1 MNAQDMTTDY
11 LINHGWRDP
20 QVFGWNKQK
29 PHTSFFGFE
38 TDPGQFVSLPFD
50 DENFMLLN
58 GTWKFNWSACP
69 AKRPTEFM
77 SPSFDTSS
85 WDDIPVPGN
94 WQMHGYEQP
103 NYVNH
108 PTDFAIGPIAGEVPV
123 KYNPVG
129 SYKRTFLL
137 PSSWQQK
144 QVFLH
149 IGAVKSAVYLWV
161 NGTLV
166 GYSQDSKTPA
176 EFDISPYLVS
186 GENDIALQVYRWSD
200 ATYLENQD
208 MWRLCGIERDVYLY
222 ATPKVRI
229 RDFHAKA
236 TLDTSYKHGVWQFSL
251 ECANHLN
258 QLQSGFSVDVSL
270 ASPSGDIIH
279 QHAIALDDIPA
290 SGVQT
295 ALDSQLFAD
304 ILPWTAETPNLYL
317 LKLALR
323 DSNGELVQVT
333 YNRIGFRTSELK
345 NGNVLINGQP
355 VLFKGVNRHEHDGE
369 TGHVISRE
377 SMIEDVRLMKALN
390 VNAVRTSHYPNDP
403 YWYELCDEYGLYV
416 VDEAN
421 IESHGLGAAN
431 QEQFYKPENH
441 IVDRPEWH
449 DAYIARC
456 ENMYERDKNYPSI
469 VIWSIGNETGD
480 GKNIEAMYDWFKTK
494 TSMPIMCEQAQTK
507 RHTDMYAQM
516 YAPIDTLI
524 HYAEVGEMSGETRP
538 LILCEYEHAMGNSMG
553 NLADYWRTIEHYDLL
568 QGGFIWDWVDQ
579 TFLVHSEEGTPYWG
593 YGGDLE
599 LPHQYH
605 DGNFSAN
612 GVVAADRSLNP
623 HAHELKQVYQHI
635 EATLVSGSQTQ
646 LSVHNKRYFSDLH
659 DVNLVWELLENGQQ
673 VARGSVDDIG
683 CAPQQQVTVTL
694 PIEYDFDTDSEYF
707 INVSFVQKHE
717 ENLVAEGHVVA
728 FSQLP
733 LAKRPLLTSAPKGPY
748 SGMVVQQQ
756 SETHLTLRVAELALT
771 FNKQTGWLEQYQM
784 GAASL
789 LNQPMVPEFW
799 RAPTDNDFGEHFP
812 EKAACWHKV
821 WEKAELTSFECVD
834 ENGCITV
841 KTEHYLPPVQSR
853 YLSEYTLDS
862 TGNTAVQIYFYA
874 APHHFF
880 PELPRLGQQFTLP
893 SDYNLVNWYG
903 RGPHENYADRKASA
917 HVGQYQSSVDDM
929 YFPYVRPQEN
939 GYHTEV
945 RWLALT
951 NADNQGLK
959 ITGQP
964 LVGFGAQHFDMYE
977 YDTFDKAGL
986 HPHELTKQPHT
997 YLNVDFLQ
1005 RGIGGTDSWGYS
1017 PLHKY
1022 RVNWRDYRYEY
1033 VITPLI

>member
-1 MNAQDMTTDY
+1 MNVKNITPEY
-11 LINHGWRDP
+11 LIEHGWRDP
-20 QVFGWNKQK
+20 EVFSWNKQ
-29 PHTSFFGFE
+29 PAHASFFGFDK
-38 TDPGQFVSLPFD
+38 DPGQFTSIPFD
-50 DENFMLLN
+50 DSHFMLLN
-58 GTWKFNWSACP
+58 GTWKFNWSTCP
-69 AKRPTEFM
+69 AKRPLDFM
-77 SPSFDTSS
+77 SPDFDVSA

-108 PTDFAIGPIAGEVPV
+108 PTDFAIGPKAGVVPV

-129 SYKRTFLL
+129 SYKRTFDL
-137 PSSWQQK
+137 PESWQQK

-149 IGAVKSAVYLWV
+149 LGAVKSAVYVWV
-161 NGTLV
+161 NGQLV

-176 EFDISPYLVS
+176 EFDISPFLHV
-186 GENDIALQVYRWSD
+186 GENDISLQVYRWSD

-208 MWRLCGIERDVYLY
+208 MWRLCGIERDVYLF

-236 TLDTSYKHGVWQFSL
+236 TLDAGYKHGVWQFSL
-251 ECANHLN
+251 ACQNHVSKA
-258 QLQSGFSVDVSL
+258 QSGYRVELEL
-270 ASPSGDIIH
+270 ASPSGELIH
-279 QHAIALDDIPA
+279 QHTLAIDELAPT
-290 SGVQT
+290 SEQT
-295 ALDSQLFAD
+295 VLDSQLFSDVLA
-304 ILPWTAETPNLYL
+304 WTAETPNLYQ
-317 LKLALR
+317 LKLQLLDAN
-323 DSNGELVQVT
+323 DKVVQVV
-333 YNRIGFRTSELK
+333 YSRIGFRTSELK
-345 NGNVLINGQP
+345 NGNVLVNGQP
-355 VLFKGVNRHEHDGE
+355 VLFKGVNRHEHDAT

-431 QEQFYKPENH
+431 QEQFYKPSNH

-480 GKNIEAMYDWFKTK
+480 GKNIEAMYDWFKAK
-494 TSMPIMCEQAQTK
+494 TTMPIMCEQAQTK

-553 NLADYWRTIEHYDLL
+553 NLQDYWQTIEKYDLL

-579 TFLVHSEEGTPYWG
+579 TFLVHAEDGTPFWG

-635 EATLVSGSQTQ
+635 EASLASPSCIRIT
-646 LSVHNKRYFSDLH
+646 NKRYFSDLH
-659 DVNLVWELLENGQQ
+659 DVSLAWSLLENGQV
-673 VARGSVDDIG
+673 VATGQQATLS
-683 CAPQQQVTVTL
+683 CAPQHSVTVDLDIQHT
-694 PIEYDFDTDSEYF
+694 FSQDSEYF
-707 INVSFVQKHE
+707 INVSFVQKQAAC
-717 ENLVAEGHVVA
+717 LVEAGHIVA
-728 FSQLP
+728 FSQLA
-733 LAKRPLLTSAPKGPY
+733 LAKRPLIATVDKGPFD
-748 SGMVVQQQ
+748 GMIAQQHTD
-756 SETHLTLRVAELALT
+756 THLSLLIGDMTVA
-771 FNKQTGWLEQYQM
+771 FNKQTGWLEHYQV
-784 GAASL
+784 GANTL
-789 LNQPMVPEFW
+789 LNSPMHPEFW

-812 EKAACWHKV
+812 GKAACWHKT
-821 WEKAELTSFECVD
+821 WEQAELTSLQCD
-834 ENGCITV
+834 EDKGHVLV
-841 KTEHYLPPVQSR
+841 KTEHYLPSVQSR
-853 YLSEYTLDS
+853 YLLTYTLDN
-862 TGNTAVQIYFYA
+862 TGNLAVEVYFYA

-880 PELPRLGQQFTLP
+880 PELPRLGHQLTLP
-893 SDYNLVNWYG
+893 ANYNQVNWYG
-903 RGPHENYADRKASA
+903 RGPHENYADRKAST
-917 HVGQYQSSVDDM
+917 HVGVYKATVDEL

-945 RWLALT
+945 RWMALT
-951 NADNQGLK
+951 DEDNRGIK
-959 ITGQP
+959 VTGQP
-964 LVGFGAQHFDMYE
+964 LVGFGAQHFDKYD

-986 HPHELTKQPHT
+986 HPHELTKRPYT

-1022 RVNWRDYRYEY
+1022 RVNWRDYRYAF
-1033 VITPLI
+1033 VITPII